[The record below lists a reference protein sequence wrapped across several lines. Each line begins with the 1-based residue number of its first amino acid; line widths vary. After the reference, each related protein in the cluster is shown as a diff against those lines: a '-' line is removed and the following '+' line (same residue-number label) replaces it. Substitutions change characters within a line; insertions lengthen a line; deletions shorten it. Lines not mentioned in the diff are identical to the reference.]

1 MCNKIINQQYNI
13 DLPDD
18 EPFYF
23 NIKEDSEGNV
33 LIQNGSE
40 LKHAHIMLTSKKLMA
55 NCERQGM
62 IHIDG
67 TYKLVKN
74 HFPVVVIGI
83 TDIAGQFHP
92 IAFCITSSED
102 THSFT
107 EFYRG
112 LLELAEKMGIEFYPD
127 FIMQDSWDAS
137 LTGAS
142 KAGIKA
148 VILMC
153 YFHVIYN
160 IKKLYKHKLTKAEWH
175 ELRGYMYD
183 IHLARSELE
192 RDERWAKFKGRY
204 KPKKGLLY
212 SFNSQYLFTMT

>member
-74 HFPVVVIGI
+74 HFPMVVIGI

-92 IAFCITSSED
+92 ISFC
-102 THSFT
+102 
-107 EFYRG
+107 
-112 LLELAEKMGIEFYPD
+112 
-127 FIMQDSWDAS
+127 
-137 LTGAS
+137 
-142 KAGIKA
+142 
-148 VILMC
+148 
-153 YFHVIYN
+153 HVIV
-160 IKKLYKHKLTKAEWH
+160 
-175 ELRGYMYD
+175 YM
-183 IHLARSELE
+183 I
-192 RDERWAKFKGRY
+192 
-204 KPKKGLLY
+204 
-212 SFNSQYLFTMT
+212 M

>member
-67 TYKLVKN
+67 TYKLVK
-74 HFPVVVIGI
+74 FKLKIKL
-83 TDIAGQFHP
+83 
-92 IAFCITSSED
+92 SSINILSLKK
-102 THSFT
+102 SF
-107 EFYRG
+107 
-112 LLELAEKMGIEFYPD
+112 K
-127 FIMQDSWDAS
+127 Q
-137 LTGAS
+137 
-142 KAGIKA
+142 
-148 VILMC
+148 
-153 YFHVIYN
+153 
-160 IKKLYKHKLTKAEWH
+160 
-175 ELRGYMYD
+175 
-183 IHLARSELE
+183 
-192 RDERWAKFKGRY
+192 
-204 KPKKGLLY
+204 KPL
-212 SFNSQYLFTMT
+212 